1 MKNKFCIIIL
11 IFFFDN
17 LFAETL
23 SINAK
28 NITFDKNTNISIFE
42 DEVVVRTKNKVLK
55 SDFAKYER
63 EKGFLILRK
72 NISIIDEKNN
82 KMTTDY
88 AEYFEK
94 KQVLKT
100 VGSTLV
106 STDEGYILEGN
117 DLFVDNKEQIIR
129 SDESQF

>member
-72 NISIIDEKNN
+72 NISIIDEK
-82 KMTTDY
+82 
-88 AEYFEK
+88 
-94 KQVLKT
+94 
-100 VGSTLV
+100 
-106 STDEGYILEGN
+106 
-117 DLFVDNKEQIIR
+117 IIK
-129 SDESQF
+129 